1 MGSANRA
8 SLIAGDVLELTHDHG
23 VSYVAYVGRHE
34 DIGEAIWV
42 IPQIFPARP
51 PDLCTVFEQGG
62 FNIFYSVKRAVK
74 AGMAIKVGH
83 CANAVHPVPTLM
95 RFLLEHDTDGY
106 VTQSYLSADGFHCTP
121 VGVPTAE
128 QLAIPVAEV
137 WSHSVLLERSASGW
151 TPARLQRPR
160 DDSP

>member
-1 MGSANRA
+1 MG
-8 SLIAGDVLELTHDHG
+8 D
-23 VSYVAYVGRHE
+23 
-34 DIGEAIWV
+34 AIWV

-51 PDLCTVFEQGG
+51 PDLCTVFEQVG
-62 FNIFYSVKRAVK
+62 FNIFYSVRRAVK
-74 AGMAIKVGH
+74 AGMAMKIGH
-83 CANAVHPVPTLM
+83 CANAVHPVPTVM
-95 RFLLEHDTDGY
+95 RFLLEEDADGY
-106 VTQSYLSADGFHCTP
+106 VTQSYLTSDGLHYTHLDI
-121 VGVPTAE
+121 PTAE